1 MRGLLLIFSLHTG
14 RPAPQDTVADPWFS
28 RDKAQHFLMSAF
40 IQSAGYGAL
49 RGIGVQ
55 HGPALGAASVATA
68 AIGVGKELHDRRV
81 KGDFSAR
88 DLTWDAAGAG
98 GMSLLL
104 AHTAR

>member
-1 MRGLLLIFSLHTG
+1 MRGLLLAFSLHVG
-14 RPAPQDTVADPWFS
+14 PAPQGGVADSWFS

-40 IQSAGYGAL
+40 IQSAGYGVL
-49 RGIGVQ
+49 RGAGLR
-55 HGPALGAASVATA
+55 HGAALGGASVTTA
-68 AIGVGKELHDRRV
+68 AIGVGKELHDRDV

-98 GMSLLL
+98 SMSLLL